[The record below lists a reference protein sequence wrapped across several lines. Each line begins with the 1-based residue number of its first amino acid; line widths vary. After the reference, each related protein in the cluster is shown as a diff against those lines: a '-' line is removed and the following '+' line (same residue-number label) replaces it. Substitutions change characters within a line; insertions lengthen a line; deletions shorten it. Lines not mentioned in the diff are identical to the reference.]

1 MTLVYLILGMT
12 MIDYLIRI
20 AYYYKEK
27 KDKKTSQD
35 LVNKL
40 AKLYD
45 YFIVDE
51 KKTARSI
58 PPINGECPTA
68 QELESLKW

>member
-1 MTLVYLILGMT
+1 MTLVYLILGMV

-20 AYYYKEK
+20 VYYYKEK
-27 KDKKTSQD
+27 KDKKNSQD

-40 AKLYD
+40 TKLYD

-51 KKTARSI
+51 KKTAKGI

-68 QELESLKW
+68 QELESLK